1 MTEKDPMDTWPDL
14 LAETYDVLRPSIA
27 MIDDTLLDRPT
38 PCAEWTLRQLVA
50 HTVNAIEMFAVA
62 AERGEPVAASTEGEG
77 AALERFDAAV
87 RRNLA
92 AWRSLADPTATLTLH
107 FGEFPAQNVAAI
119 NQLDSLLH
127 GWDIGV
133 ALGLPITLPEAL
145 SEVAMRMA
153 LVRVPLGRGRVF
165 GTEVA
170 TAGVTSSETLL
181 GFSGRDPAAWPN
193 KQRRSA

>member
-1 MTEKDPMDTWPDL
+1 MDNWPDL
-14 LAETYDVLRPSIA
+14 LTETYDGLRPSIA
-27 MIDDTLLDRPT
+27 KLDETLLDRPT

-50 HTVNAIEMFAVA
+50 HTVAAIEMFAVS
-62 AERGEPVAASTEGEG
+62 AERGKPTAASPDGE

-87 RRNLA
+87 ARNLA
-92 AWRSLADPTATLTLH
+92 AWRSLADPAATLTLP
-107 FGEFPAQNVAAI
+107 FGEFPAQTVAAI

-133 ALGLPITLPEAL
+133 ALGLPITLPEEL

-153 LVRVPLGRGRVF
+153 LVRVPHGRGRVF
-165 GTEVA
+165 GAEVA
-170 TAGVTSSETLL
+170 TAGTTSSEILL
-181 GFSGRDPAAWPN
+181 AFSGRDPAAWPN